1 VTFLAFRHASLCQ
14 NGLSLQKHCSFVFA
28 FQDFQ
33 ELGVKEWGVKATLT
47 PKFSEV
53 RFERYSYVF
62 IVAIQFRSFIG
73 SLPDSQGLTS
83 EVSVPETTF
92 PGKDCFSYW
101 FISVRVFW
109 LWSGYWSSY
118 FVGS

>member
-1 VTFLAFRHASLCQ
+1 MRKDSCALVWLLNVPTARIVHTKLFLGIVLDKLVSLV
-14 NGLSLQKHCSFVFA
+14 GERS
-28 FQDFQ
+28 
-33 ELGVKEWGVKATLT
+33 ATLT
-47 PKFSEV
+47 SKDSEI

-92 PGKDCFSYW
+92 PGKDCFPYR

-109 LWSGYWSSY
+109 LWPGYWSSY